1 MKLRNR
7 RSYEKKILISIICI
21 VLIIA
26 IILFLT
32 FIKTDELSKTK
43 KIIVNEITTGDP
55 IKNPKKEKDITNK
68 KDIDNIIEII
78 SNYKESESEEIITY
92 EGLPEYRLKL
102 LDKKNKIIASIAFYY
117 YEENKGYI
125 SFDSDKKMHKID
137 AEDLLEIIEFKEE

>member
-1 MKLRNR
+1 MK
-7 RSYEKKILISIICI
+7 KKILISIICI

-43 KIIVNEITTGDP
+43 KIIVNEITTGDL
-55 IKNPKKEKDITNK
+55 IKNPKKEITNK

-78 SNYKESESEEIITY
+78 LNYKESESEEIITY
-92 EGLPEYRLKL
+92 EGFPEYRLKL
-102 LDKKNKIIASIAFYY
+102 LDKKNKIITSIAFYY

-137 AEDLLEIIEFKEE
+137 AEALLEIIEFKEK

>member
-1 MKLRNR
+1 MK
-7 RSYEKKILISIICI
+7 KKIFISIICI
-21 VLIIA
+21 ILMIA

-32 FIKTDELSKTK
+32 FTKTDELFKTK
-43 KIIVNEITTGDP
+43 KIIVNEITTGNP
-55 IKNPKKEKDITNK
+55 VENPKKEKVITNK

-102 LDKKNKIIASIAFYY
+102 LDKKNKIITSIAFYY

-125 SFDSDKKMHKID
+125 SFDNDKEMYKIV
-137 AEDLLEIIEFKEE
+137 AEALLEIIEFKEE